1 VGLGSETSGDVES
14 SKRLVRGKHASGRDF
29 HARAETRLEARSDNA
44 RGARIS
50 ARAAKA
56 GAHSIESG
64 MFMMMR
70 RNSLN
75 TIGLSGLVKKSAV
88 LFAVRT
94 NGTVISNFSTMSR
107 T

>member
-1 VGLGSETSGDVES
+1 M
-14 SKRLVRGKHASGRDF
+14 RLSAIYKHASG
-29 HARAETRLEARSDNA
+29 ARMARE
-44 RGARIS
+44 
-50 ARAAKA
+50 RALAA
-56 GAHSIESG
+56 WDHHHSIVSG

-94 NGTVISNFSTMSR
+94 RVAR
-107 T
+107 